1 MVLADLSSKLTSA
14 FQTLNRKT
22 VITDEVIDE
31 CIKDVAKALLV
42 ADVNVRYVSDLRK
55 RIKSQL
61 ELEEA
66 MSAGTNRRKFVQRCV
81 CEELTKL
88 LTPDKKPFKMQKGK
102 SNVVMFVGLQGSGKT
117 TTCTKYGM
125 YYQRKGW
132 KVALVCA
139 DTFRA
144 GAFDQLKQN
153 ATKVRIPFY
162 GSYSENDPVTIAQDG
177 VETFKKEKYDLII
190 VDTSGRHRQE
200 AALFEEMVQVQ
211 EAVTPDNVIF
221 VMDSHIGQA
230 CFDQA
235 KAFHDSVG
243 IGSVIVTKLDGHAK
257 GGGALS
263 AVSATAAPIDF
274 IGTGEHFDQFEPFN
288 ASSFVSRLCGLGD
301 IAGLTSAIQQA
312 MPLDKQPELVERLS
326 KGLFTLR
333 DLYEQLQYVTKL
345 GSLQT
350 VMSMIPGMN
359 TSMLPPGYEQSGVKR
374 IQRFMVIM
382 DSMTDDELD
391 CKKNCEI
398 KKDLSRVVRV
408 ARGSGVHPMAVA
420 ELLQEHERFEK
431 MVGKMGKAG
440 LMKDTGDMAN
450 LQRNPKAVMNKLQS
464 CVDPQ
469 VLAQMGGAQNMLNL
483 MKSMEEAGASGAAG
497 ADAEEPAEAG
507 AGKKS
512 GKRKS
517 IKK

>member
-1 MVLADLSSKLTSA
+1 MVLADLSVKLTSA
-14 FQTLNRKT
+14 LQALNRQT

-31 CIKDVAKALLV
+31 CIKEIAKALLV
-42 ADVNVRYVSDLRK
+42 ADVNVRYVSELRK

-88 LTPDKKPFKMQKGK
+88 LTPDKKPFKLQKGK

-125 YYQRKGW
+125 WYQKKGW

-153 ATKVRIPFY
+153 ATKARIPFY
-162 GSYSENDPVTIAQDG
+162 GSYSENDPVTIARDG
-177 VETFKKEKYDLII
+177 VETFKSEKYDLII

-200 AALFEEMVQVQ
+200 VALFEEMMQVQ

-235 KAFHDSVG
+235 KAFSDAVG

-263 AVSATAAPIDF
+263 AVSATKAPIEF
-274 IGTGEHFDQFEPFN
+274 IGTGEHFDEFEPFS
-288 ASSFVSRLCGLGD
+288 ATSFVSRLCGLGD
-301 IAGLTSAIQQA
+301 ISALTSAINQA

-326 KGLFTLR
+326 RGMFTLR
-333 DLYEQLQYVTKL
+333 DMYEQLQYVTKL

-350 VMSMIPGMN
+350 VMSMIPGVN
-359 TSMLPPGYEQSGVKR
+359 TSMLPPGYEKHGVLR
-374 IQRFMVIM
+374 IKRFMTIM

-391 CKKNCEI
+391 CKKHCEI
-398 KKDLSRVVRV
+398 EKDLSRVVRV

-420 ELLQEHERFEK
+420 ELLQEHKRFEK

-464 CVDPQ
+464 CIDPH
-469 VLAQMGGAQNMLNL
+469 VLSQMGGAQNMLNM
-483 MKSMEEAGASGAAG
+483 MKSMEEAGVGGVGDEEGEPPEPGA
-497 ADAEEPAEAG
+497 E
-507 AGKKS
+507 KKS
-512 GKRKS
+512 GKRRS
-517 IKK
+517 VKK